1 MLVVMRRH
9 RLPSLLAAYGIA
21 AAAHAQPKDLALPKE
36 YPYRP
41 AFISTISAPWG
52 HTELVVF
59 PMIGKSFRIPIR
71 TASQPLA
78 FSPEGKALFG
88 PCTPE
93 LAGTDEPIQIG
104 LCRIDLMTG
113 GTTPV
118 AGSLHPFRDD
128 VANFKKDFF
137 DRALGF
143 TFPDGEP
150 RTILMQHPEK
160 HPWQHVSV
168 SPDGMRAVATQYGR
182 VELIDIGRG
191 TAEPLEAR
199 FFMAAW
205 SPDGRWLAAVED
217 GENGRTILMD
227 AKDLTPRRVLGN
239 SELDWSPD
247 SRYLLGMKRHDWC
260 GFYSGTLEAIDIQTG
275 KRKTI
280 ESSKC
285 QVNQATTG
293 WVSAEISVK

>member
-1 MLVVMRRH
+1 MRRH
-9 RLPSLLAAYGIA
+9 RLLSLLAAYGIA

-41 AFISTISAPWG
+41 ALISTISAPWG

-59 PMIGKSFRIPIR
+59 PIIGKSFRISIR
-71 TASQPLA
+71 TGSQPLA
-78 FSPEGKALFG
+78 FSPDGRALVG
-88 PCTPE
+88 PCTPDPVR
-93 LAGTDEPIQIG
+93 ADEPIQIG
-104 LCRIDLMTG
+104 LCRIDLVTG
-113 GTTPV
+113 STTPV
-118 AGSLHPFRDD
+118 DGSLHPVRDD

-137 DRALGF
+137 DRVLGF
-143 TFPDGEP
+143 TSRDGQP
-150 RTILMQHPEK
+150 KTIVMQHPEK
-160 HPWQHVSV
+160 HPWQYVSV
-168 SPDGMRAVATQYGR
+168 APDGLRAVATQYGHL
-182 VELIDIGRG
+182 ELIDVARG
-191 TAEPLEAR
+191 TAEPLDAR
-199 FFMAAW
+199 FFLAAW
-205 SPDGRWLAAVED
+205 SPDGRWLAAVER

-260 GFYSGTLEAIDIQTG
+260 GSYSGTLEAIDIETG

-293 WVSAEISVK
+293 WVSAEISAK